1 MEYKEIFNLWKA
13 QKDSATLIDI
23 PADFYV
29 SVDGKLSKLYDK
41 SQHQEW
47 PELVDKVIERME
59 FLRQDIARLRLFRI
73 VNSVIFDV
81 SIDEDILTW
90 SERKIINNLQK
101 SIESLGI
108 SDISSHDSPNILDT
122 QDISPNMDLP
132 EDSEALNNQIEENIH
147 QEPVSPKNLLI
158 SMLDDVDAFV
168 GIDKK
173 QYGPLIK
180 NDIVFLP
187 VENAKVLIAKALA
200 RIMETNQTSTF
211 K

>member
-1 MEYKEIFNLWKA
+1 MEYKEIFNLWKT

-29 SVDGKLSKLYDK
+29 SVDGKLAKLYNK

-47 PELVDKVIERME
+47 PELVDKIIERME
-59 FLRQDIARLRLFRI
+59 YIRQDIAKLRLFRI

-81 SIDEDILTW
+81 PIDEDTLTW
-90 SERKIINNLQK
+90 SERKIINNLQN

-108 SDISSHDSPNILDT
+108 SDISPHDSPNILDT

-132 EDSEALNNQIEENIH
+132 EDSEALNNQIEENIN
-147 QEPVSPKNLLI
+147 QKPVSPKNLLI
-158 SMLDDVDAFV
+158 RVLDDVDAFI

-180 NDIVFLP
+180 ND
-187 VENAKVLIAKALA
+187 
-200 RIMETNQTSTF
+200 
-211 K
+211 

>member
-1 MEYKEIFNLWKA
+1 MEYKEIFNLWKT

-29 SVDGKLSKLYDK
+29 SVDGKLAKLYNK

-47 PELVDKVIERME
+47 PELVDKIIERME
-59 FLRQDIARLRLFRI
+59 YIRQDIAKLRLFRI
-73 VNSVIFDV
+73 VNSVIFNV
-81 SIDEDILTW
+81 PIDEDTLTW
-90 SERKIINNLQK
+90 SERKIINNLQN

-132 EDSEALNNQIEENIH
+132 EDSEALNNQIEENIN
-147 QEPVSPKNLLI
+147 QKPVSPKNLLI
-158 SMLDDVDAFV
+158 RVLDDVDAFI

-187 VENAKVLIAKALA
+187 VENAKVLIAKELA
-200 RIMETNQTSTF
+200 SIMETNQTNTF

>member
-1 MEYKEIFNLWKA
+1 MEYKEIYDLWKA
-13 QKDSATLIDI
+13 QKDSNTLINI

-29 SVDGKLSKLYDK
+29 SVDGKLAKLYEK
-41 SQHQEW
+41 SSQEDW
-47 PELVDKVIERME
+47 PELVDKVIERLE
-59 FLRQDIARLRLFRI
+59 FLRQDIAKQRLFRI
-73 VNSVIFDV
+73 LNSIIFDV
-81 SIDEDILTW
+81 PLDEKSLTW

-122 QDISPNMDLP
+122 QDTSPNMDLP
-132 EDSEALNNQIEENIH
+132 EDSEAFNNQIEENIH
-147 QEPVSPKNLLI
+147 HEPVSPKNLLI
-158 SMLDDVDAFV
+158 RVLDDVEAFI

-187 VENAKVLIAKALA
+187 ADNAKVLIAKDLA
-200 RIMETNQTSTF
+200 RIMETD
-211 K
+211 